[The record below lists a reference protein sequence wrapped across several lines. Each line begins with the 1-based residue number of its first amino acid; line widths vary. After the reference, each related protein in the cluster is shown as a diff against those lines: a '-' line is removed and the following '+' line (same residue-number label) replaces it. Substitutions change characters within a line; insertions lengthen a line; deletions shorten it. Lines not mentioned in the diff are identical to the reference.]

1 MKKDLPEEI
10 FRDKDV
16 NAFLLKEMLSKPE
29 NEKNFEKDVDNQYLQ
44 LLKFMKEKK
53 RIENDPESKMT
64 MEMY

>member
-1 MKKDLPEEI
+1 MKKDLPEEL

-64 MEMY
+64 TEMY